1 MNSGLIEED
10 EENYDMNEKMCW
22 LWISVCEEWKNSSF
36 GMGLCPEL
44 NNNTVKD
51 NAKEIVINANA
62 QKEVNG
68 MFII

>member
-1 MNSGLIEED
+1 MKKNK
-10 EENYDMNEKMCW
+10 ENYDVNEKMCW
-22 LWISVCEEWKNSSF
+22 LWISLYEEWKYSKF

-51 NAKEIVINANA
+51 NAKKIVINASA
-62 QKEVNG
+62 QKELND